1 MSATTGMST
10 DFSHVDYFTDL
21 SVNND
26 PYPYFEWLRSHGPVV
41 RDETRGVFIVT
52 GYGETMEVYRDS
64 DIFSSFNAVGGPFPG
79 LPFVASGDDVSDELS
94 EHKASQMLWNYL
106 ITFDGQ
112 QHAAHR
118 ALLLGLLTP
127 KRLAENEE
135 YLKNLAADQLKLLVD
150 SGGAEF
156 IGDYAQP
163 FSLMVIADL
172 LGVSDEDRQA
182 FTEPLKA
189 LKPGA
194 PKNIKRESGRHN
206 PLAFLEERFAELV
219 EERRRTPRHDVL
231 TGLANAT
238 FPDGST
244 PEVGEV
250 VRIATFLFAG
260 GQETSAR
267 LLGTAVQVLGDRP
280 DLQLALREHPE
291 KINDFVEECLRTESP
306 SKVDFRIARR
316 STSLGTV
323 PIPAGSTIVLLPGAA
338 NRDPRQF
345 DHPAVF
351 DWDRPNLRQ
360 HIAFGRGPHS
370 CPGGPL
376 ARAEAR
382 SSVQQLLSLTSEI
395 RIDEAHHGPAGH
407 RHYDYENT
415 YILRGLD
422 QIYVQFSN

>member
-1 MSATTGMST
+1 MST
-10 DFSHVDYFTDL
+10 SAKVSEFSDVDYFTDV
-21 SVNND
+21 SVIND
-26 PYPYFEWLRSHGPVV
+26 PYPYFEWLRSHGPVM
-41 RDETRGVFIVT
+41 RDDTRGVYFVT
-52 GYGETMEVYRDS
+52 GYGETLEVYRDPEG
-64 DIFSSFNAVGGPFPG
+64 FSSFNAVGGPFPG
-79 LPFVASGDDVSDELS
+79 LPFDVEGNDIGDELRN
-94 EHKASQMLWNYL
+94 HKASQMMWNYL
-106 ITFDGQ
+106 ITFDGE

-118 ALLLGLLTP
+118 SLLMGLLTP
-127 KRLAENEE
+127 RRLAENED
-135 YLKNLAADQLKLLVD
+135 YMKRLAGDELGRLVAA
-150 SGGAEF
+150 GGAEF
-156 IGDYAQP
+156 IGEYAQP

-172 LGVSDEDRQA
+172 LGVSEEDREA

-194 PKNIKRESGRHN
+194 PTNIKKESGRHN

-219 EERRRTPRHDVL
+219 EERRQSPQPDVL
-231 TGLANAT
+231 NGLANAT

-280 DLQLALREHPE
+280 DLQSALREQPE
-291 KINDFVEECLRTESP
+291 RIKDFIEECLRTESP
-306 SKVDFRIARR
+306 SKVDFRTSRR
-316 STSLGTV
+316 PTSLGDV

-338 NRDPRQF
+338 NRDPRHF

-382 SSVQQLLSLTSEI
+382 TSVQQILSLTSDI
-395 RIDEAHHGPAGH
+395 RIDEARHGAAGH
-407 RHYDYENT
+407 RQYEYEST
-415 YILRGLD
+415 YILRGLGE
-422 QIYVQFSN
+422 IYVRFTPS